1 METREFYRGF
11 CARIRFCYSTQI
23 YTGEVDGM
31 SQPLVFQASSYP
43 EAQVSFKSAVDD
55 YLEHGE
61 QSFNSFIEEVVSATK
76 DEEDVEPAYGAVA
89 ATSGSVAYDI
99 FPKGRRFDGR

>member
-1 METREFYRGF
+1 VETREFYRGF

-43 EAQVSFKSAVDD
+43 EAQLSFKSAVDD
-55 YLEHGE
+55 YLEHGDKP
-61 QSFNSFIEEVVSATK
+61 FDLFIEEVMASTK
-76 DEEDVEPAYGAVA
+76 EEELEPAMAPA
-89 ATSGSVAYDI
+89 AASSGSLAYDI
-99 FPKGRRFDGR
+99 FPKGRRFDGG